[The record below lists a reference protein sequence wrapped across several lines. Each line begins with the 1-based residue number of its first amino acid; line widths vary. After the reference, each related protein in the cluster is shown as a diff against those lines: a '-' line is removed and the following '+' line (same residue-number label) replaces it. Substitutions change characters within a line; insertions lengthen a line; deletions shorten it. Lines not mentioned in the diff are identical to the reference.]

1 MSIILSIFLFTPWCR
16 ILFEKPNVTQPVKK
30 YPAFLW
36 DPKVHHRVHKNPP
49 LDPILSQLNLVR
61 PIDPTLP
68 KDHLNVILPP
78 TPMYSLPVSK
88 NISLLGYIEQGIPN
102 TFETCT
108 FVKQSLDIL
117 IISQI
122 KLWIMSEHKDTSSV
136 QTAQIEAQFS

>member
-1 MSIILSIFLFTPWCR
+1 
-16 ILFEKPNVTQPVKK
+16 
-30 YPAFLW
+30 
-36 DPKVHHRVHKNPP
+36 
-49 LDPILSQLNLVR
+49 
-61 PIDPTLP
+61 
-68 KDHLNVILPP
+68 
-78 TPMYSLPVSK
+78 MYSLPVSK